1 MLSYPVYAPL
11 FRPFSPCTSSLD
23 RDRKQ
28 VLSGDLLITRNFGKS
43 LVEAGSRAGGAA
55 PALSGDLQVTAE
67 VAQGA
72 GALRDGMV
80 DIAFSYGMAKAD
92 VHDQSP
98 GVIT

>member
-1 MLSYPVYAPL
+1 LNWKWNQGAYAA
-11 FRPFSPCTSSLD
+11 PFLLQKTS
-23 RDRKQ
+23 RAE
-28 VLSGDLLITRNFGKS
+28 LSGDLLITRNFGKS
-43 LVEAGSRAGGAA
+43 LVEAGSCAGGAA

-80 DIAFSYGMAKAD
+80 DVAFSYGMAKTD

-98 GVIT
+98 GKTTLCYL